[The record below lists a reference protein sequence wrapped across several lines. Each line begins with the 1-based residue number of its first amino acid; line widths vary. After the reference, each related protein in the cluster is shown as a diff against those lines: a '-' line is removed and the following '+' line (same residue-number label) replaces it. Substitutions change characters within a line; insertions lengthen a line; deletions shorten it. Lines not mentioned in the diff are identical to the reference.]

1 MAAVF
6 TKTFAK
12 PLAVIALAAIALT
25 ACTSPGTQNTPD
37 SAASPEATSTTANAT
52 ASDQVLTLG
61 AIPDQDPERLQR
73 QYEKLVAYLEA
84 ELGIEVAYK
93 PVVDYAAA
101 VTAFQVGDLE
111 FVWFGGLTG
120 VQARLQTPGATAIAQ
135 RDVDENFRSVF
146 IANPSAGLAP
156 FTEITDLAQL
166 KGKTFTF
173 GSESSTSGRLM
184 PQYFL
189 EQGGVALTDFQG
201 PAGFSGDHDKTL
213 ELVQAGAYQVGAL
226 NEKVWE
232 QRSAEGKVNN
242 DQVTVIWRTPTY
254 YDYHWVLHPQI
265 ASEFGAD
272 FPEKL
277 RAALLKLSPDNPDHK
292 EILELF
298 SAGKFIETKNEN
310 YAQIEAIGRK
320 IGKITD

>member
-1 MAAVF
+1 MAAIFV
-6 TKTFAK
+6 K
-12 PLAVIALAAIALT
+12 PLAAIAVALSLA
-25 ACTSPGTQNTPD
+25 ACTGPAAQNTPN
-37 SAASPEATSTTANAT
+37 SAASPESTNANAS
-52 ASDQVLTLG
+52 ASDQILTLG

-73 QYEKLVAYLEA
+73 QYEKLVAYLEV
-84 ELGIEVAYK
+84 ELGIQVAYK

-146 IANPSAGLAP
+146 IANASAGIEP
-156 FTEITDLAQL
+156 FTEITDLPQL

-232 QRSAEGKVNN
+232 QRSAEGNVNG
-242 DQVTVIWRTPTY
+242 DQVTVIWRTPAY

-265 ASEFGAD
+265 ASEFGPD

-292 EILELF
+292 EILDLF
-298 SAGKFIETKNEN
+298 SAGKFIETRNEN